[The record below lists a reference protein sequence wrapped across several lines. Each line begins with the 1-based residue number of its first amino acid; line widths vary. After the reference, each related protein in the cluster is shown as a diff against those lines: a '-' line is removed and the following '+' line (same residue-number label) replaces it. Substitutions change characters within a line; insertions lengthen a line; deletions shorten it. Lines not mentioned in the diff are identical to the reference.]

1 MGDIFTKE
9 LNEEQLNAVR
19 YLDGPMMII
28 AGAGSGKTRVLT
40 YKILYLLEHGFKPD
54 NIMALTFTNK
64 AANELKSRINKFA
77 GEKKAKNIAAG
88 TFHSV
93 FSRIIRKNAEL
104 IGHSSSYT
112 VFNTESTRGLLKEII
127 KDMRVSERHKPD
139 MVQTRISQAKMML
152 VDPYDYA
159 QNQDMIIEDTKFG
172 QPHIVDI
179 YLEYWQRCRRMN
191 VLDFD
196 DLLLFTFKI
205 FNNFP
210 EILRNY
216 QDQYT
221 YILVDEYQDTN
232 YAQYAIVKQLADL
245 NEQLCVVGD
254 DSQSIYSFR
263 GANIGNIFQLRED
276 FPNLKTFIL
285 TRNYRSTKRIVD
297 VSNNLISYNKA
308 RIEKKIVTDNE
319 LGEPI
324 AILTADN
331 EHEEARKVVS
341 NIFQLIQNYH
351 YDYKDFVI
359 LYRVNALSRALED
372 ELRRLNLPYRIYG
385 GMSFYERKEIKDAL
399 AYFRFIVNPND
410 IEDFKRIINLP
421 PRGIGNTTAL
431 KLQEAFYTNSDL
443 PFSTLLA
450 HIDEYELDISKPTQ
464 LRIKTFHASMEKYRQ
479 VMDQLDAFNMA
490 KKIIYETGYYKYVE
504 SDSHERAENLDALL
518 SGIQDYT
525 EHFMEENDGM
535 FPTLEDYL
543 AVISLITSNDE
554 IEEDNVISLMT
565 IHNAKGLEFDNVFVV
580 GVEENVLP
588 HFNSLMET
596 KAIEEERRTFY
607 VAITRARKRLYIS
620 FSMTRFSKG
629 VVRFNEPSRFIFEMD
644 NQNFDAKSQKLF
656 LNGQSQRKSL
666 PGNFNQNSN
675 YNKKYANDKPEKI
688 NSKDELDTKVQNYSL
703 GINLLK
709 KLKDGV
715 LIEHNKFGKGKIIS
729 IEGNNSEAKA
739 LVEFETAGKKHII
752 LKFAKIRI
760 LQ

>member
-1 MGDIFTKE
+1 MADIYTRE
-9 LNEEQLNAVR
+9 LNDEQLNAVK

-40 YKILYLLEHGFKPD
+40 YKILYLLDHGFKSD

-64 AANELKSRINKFA
+64 AANELKSRIHTYA
-77 GEKKAKNIAAG
+77 GDKKARAIAAG

-93 FSRIIRKNAEL
+93 FSKIIRKNAEL
-104 IGHSSSYT
+104 IGHTSSYT
-112 VFNTESTRGLLKEII
+112 VFDTESTRSLLKDII
-127 KDMRVSERHKPD
+127 KDMKVSERHKPD
-139 MVQTRISQAKMML
+139 LVQTRISQAKMML
-152 VDPYDYA
+152 IDPYDYA
-159 QNQDMIIEDTKFG
+159 ENQEMIIDDTKFG
-172 QPHIVDI
+172 QPHVVDI

-196 DLLLFTFKI
+196 DLLLFTYKI

-210 EILRNY
+210 DVLRNY

-263 GANIGNIFQLRED
+263 GANIGNIFQLKQD

-308 RIEKKIVTDNE
+308 KIEKKIVTDNE

-341 NIFQLIQNYH
+341 NIFQVIQNYH
-351 YDYKDFVI
+351 YNYKDFVI

-385 GMSFYERKEIKDAL
+385 GMSFYERKEIKDVL
-399 AYFRFIVNPND
+399 AYFKFICNPND
-410 IEDFKRIINLP
+410 IESFKRIINLP

-443 PFSTLLA
+443 TFSTLLS
-450 HIDEYELDISKPTQ
+450 HIDEYDLDISKPTQ
-464 LRIKTFHASMEKYRQ
+464 LRIKTFHASMEKYRL
-479 VMDQLDAFNMA
+479 VLDQLDAFTMA
-490 KKIIYETGYYKYVE
+490 KAIIYETGYYKYAE
-504 SDSHERAENLDALL
+504 ADSHERAENLDALL
-518 SGIQDYT
+518 SGIRDYT
-525 EHFMEENDGM
+525 EHFEEENDGM
-535 FPTLEDYL
+535 FPTLQDYL
-543 AVISLITSNDE
+543 AVISLITSNDD
-554 IEEDNVISLMT
+554 IDDDNVISLMT

-580 GVEENVLP
+580 GVEENILP
-588 HFNSLMET
+588 HFNSLMDAR
-596 KAIEEERRTFY
+596 AIEEERRTFY

-620 FSMTRFSKG
+620 FAMTRFSKG

-644 NQNFDAKSQKLF
+644 NEHFDAKSQKLF
-656 LNGQSQRKSL
+656 LNGKYHQKSL
-666 PGNFNQNSN
+666 PNNFNQNQN
-675 YNKKYANDKPEKI
+675 YTKRSSNDKPKRLPDKNEV
-688 NSKDELDTKVQNYSL
+688 DTKDKTFFL
-703 GINLLK
+703 GIKLLN
-709 KLKDGV
+709 KLKEGMV
-715 LIEHNKFGKGKIIS
+715 IEHNKFGIGKIVS

-739 LVEFETAGKKHII
+739 VVDFENVGKKHII

-760 LQ
+760 L

>member
-112 VFNTESTRGLLKEII
+112 VFDTESTRGLLKEII

>member
-139 MVQTRISQAKMML
+139 MVQSRISQAKMML

>member
-9 LNEEQLNAVR
+9 LNEEQSNAVR

-40 YKILYLLEHGFKPD
+40 YKILYLLEHGFKSD

-64 AANELKSRINKFA
+64 AANELKSRIYKYA
-77 GEKKAKNIAAG
+77 GEKKAKTIAAG

-139 MVQTRISQAKMML
+139 LVQSRISQAKMML

-159 QNQDMIIEDTKFG
+159 QNQDMIIDDTKFG
-172 QPHIVDI
+172 QPHVVDI

-196 DLLLFTFKI
+196 DLLLFTYKI

-263 GANIGNIFQLRED
+263 GANIGNIFQLKQD

-297 VSNNLISYNKA
+297 VSNNLISYNKTK
-308 RIEKKIVTDNE
+308 IEKKIVTDNE

-385 GMSFYERKEIKDAL
+385 GMSFYERKEIKDVL

-443 PFSTLLA
+443 TFSTLLA

-490 KKIIYETGYYKYVE
+490 KKIIYETGYYKYAE

-565 IHNAKGLEFDNVFVV
+565 IHNAKGLEFNNVFVV

-588 HFNSLMET
+588 HFNSLMDAR
-596 KAIEEERRTFY
+596 AIEEERRTFY

-644 NQNFDAKSQKLF
+644 NQNFDARSQKLF

-666 PGNFNQNSN
+666 PSNFNHNSN
-675 YNKKYANDKPEKI
+675 YTKKSDNDKPQKLH
-688 NSKDELDTKVQNYSL
+688 SKDEIDTKVKNYSL
-703 GINLLK
+703 GINMLK

>member
-139 MVQTRISQAKMML
+139 MVQSRISQAKMML

-688 NSKDELDTKVQNYSL
+688 HSKDELDTKVQNYSL

-752 LKFAKIRI
+752 LFIF
-760 LQ
+760 